1 MPAIEAD
8 KLVDELLHTAEGQRN
23 PYPLYH
29 RLREIAPVY
38 RAPWGTWFLTR
49 YADCAAALR
58 DPRLGKN
65 YQRQSELRFG
75 PDWRRHPSLENGE
88 RSMVN
93 LDGAAHTR
101 LRRLVVKAFT
111 PRTVDALRPKIEES
125 VDRLLDPL
133 AEREGGDIFEE
144 LAFPLSV
151 NVIGELLG
159 VPEADR
165 PQFRTIARDTTL
177 VFEARPTPEQLEA
190 ADRAQLA
197 SRAYFSSLIEEKR
210 RRPVAAP
217 RSVCPHA
224 RAASSAAESFQHTL
238 AKDARL

>member
-8 KLVDELLHTAEGQRN
+8 TLVDELLHTAEGRRN
-23 PYPLYH
+23 PYLVYH

-38 RAPWGTWFLTR
+38 P
-49 YADCAAALR
+49 
-58 DPRLGKN
+58 
-65 YQRQSELRFG
+65 
-75 PDWRRHPSLENGE
+75 
-88 RSMVN
+88 
-93 LDGAAHTR
+93 
-101 LRRLVVKAFT
+101 
-111 PRTVDALRPKIEES
+111 
-125 VDRLLDPL
+125 LDPL

-159 VPEADR
+159 DPEADR

-197 SRAYFSSLIEEKR
+197 SRAHFSSVIEEKR

-217 RSVCPHA
+217 RTVCPHA